1 MDIKTASSKWGI
13 SERSIRKA
21 ISENRVRHV
30 VGDDGELTIPDDEI
44 RPLKKAAIQS
54 LLWVVLGSKNDPSWT
69 PEISEVPD
77 LQVDQLCS
85 AFCQL
90 SYRKYLD
97 GLSDWSDI
105 EKCFEECRVT
115 ALGMNLVKQKP
126 LPGSGLGKAIFSESM
141 AGVWA
146 RLLSLLPSLFGM
158 NP

>member
-69 PEISEVPD
+69 P
-77 LQVDQLCS
+77 
-85 AFCQL
+85 
-90 SYRKYLD
+90 K
-97 GLSDWSDI
+97 
-105 EKCFEECRVT
+105 
-115 ALGMNLVKQKP
+115 
-126 LPGSGLGKAIFSESM
+126 
-141 AGVWA
+141 
-146 RLLSLLPSLFGM
+146 
-158 NP
+158 